1 MPTLTIRISNVPA
14 NSSEVQY
21 QNVYD
26 DTLNTLTVE
35 ESPGQFSQV
44 ITIDDKR
51 RRVSEDGD
59 FIFAFGRKLKESITI
74 SVNGINKKYE
84 IRDKKYKK
92 EIIRG
97 S

>member
-44 ITIDDKR
+44 ITID
-51 RRVSEDGD
+51 EGMPP
-59 FIFAFGRKLKESITI
+59 IFAYRWVVDGNFTPILTYDTSNGDQQLQADYSTYSNCII
-74 SVNGINKKYE
+74 S
-84 IRDKKYKK
+84 
-92 EIIRG
+92 
-97 S
+97 